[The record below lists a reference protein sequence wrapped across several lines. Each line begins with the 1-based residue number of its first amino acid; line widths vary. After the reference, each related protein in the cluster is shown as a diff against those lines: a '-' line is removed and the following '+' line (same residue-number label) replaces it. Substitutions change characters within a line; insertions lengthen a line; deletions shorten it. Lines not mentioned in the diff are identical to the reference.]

1 MVAAVSER
9 LITMA
14 YGWANFAG
22 FYHFC
27 AVNVLNN
34 MRLFF
39 VLLALLA
46 GSAQAQTTFRLT
58 SVPASTPAGAT
69 LYLAGSFNTW
79 NPGSAA
85 HALTRQPDGSYTV
98 TLPATVTGTL
108 EFKFTRG
115 SWASV
120 ESDAQNQDIGN
131 RRYTATGAPA
141 TVDFQVLNWKDQGGS
156 PPACTSTALT
166 PNVQVISTAFQIPQL
181 GRTRRVW
188 VYLPTDYATSGRRY
202 PVLYLHDGQNVFDQ
216 CTSFSGEWGVDEAL
230 AQLRQQGADP
240 TGCIVVAIDNDGGQR
255 LNEYSPWNNPQYG
268 GGQGNQY
275 VDFLVQTLKPYVD
288 QQYRT
293 LPDRLNT
300 GIGGSS
306 MGGLISLYAA
316 LKYPAVFGRAAVFS
330 PAFWFAETDLKNYLH
345 QHRATAG
352 QPTRFYFVAGTQ
364 ESQTMVPLMQAVRD
378 SLQRA
383 GYAATDLS
391 YQTRTDGQ
399 HAEWFWRREFPAAYQ
414 WLYRPSGPT
423 ATTSGATAAVFQL
436 FPNPASQKLTVQ
448 LPAGWRHAR
457 LEILDSAGR
466 VVLRRTLRPA
476 AAGIDVAELRRGT
489 YVARL
494 KGEQAT
500 LSQQFVKD

>member
-1 MVAAVSER
+1 
-9 LITMA
+9 
-14 YGWANFAG
+14 
-22 FYHFC
+22 
-27 AVNVLNN
+27 

-39 VLLALLA
+39 ALLVLLA

-69 LYLAGSFNTW
+69 LYLAGSMNNW

-98 TLPATVTGTL
+98 TLPATVTGAL

-115 SWASV
+115 AWSSV

-131 RRYTATGAPA
+131 RRYTATGAPV
-141 TVDFQVLNWKDQGGS
+141 TVDLQVVNWKDLGAPS
-156 PPACTSTALT
+156 TCTSSALQ
-166 PNVQVISTAFQIPQL
+166 PNVQVMSTSFQIPQL

-188 VYLPTDYATSGRRY
+188 VYLPSDYATSGRRY

-216 CTSFSGEWGVDEAL
+216 CTSFSGEWGVDETL
-230 AQLRQQGADP
+230 AQLQQSGQDA
-240 TGCIVVAIDNDGGQR
+240 TGCIVVAVDNDGAQR

-268 GGQGNQY
+268 GGQGAQY

-316 LKYPAVFGRAAVFS
+316 LQYPAVFGRAAVFS
-330 PAFWFAETDLKNYLH
+330 PAFWFAEASLKNYLH
-345 QHRATAG
+345 QHRATAS

-378 SLQRA
+378 SLLRA
-383 GYAATDLS
+383 GYAATDLN
-391 YQTRTDGQ
+391 YQVRTDGQ

-414 WLYRPSGPT
+414 WLYRPAGPT
-423 ATTSGATAAVFQL
+423 AAGTASRAAAFQL
-436 FPNPASQKLTVQ
+436 FPNPASQQLTVQ
-448 LPAGWRHAR
+448 LPEGWRHAR
-457 LEILDSAGR
+457 LEIVDSAGR
-466 VVLRRTLRPA
+466 VVLRRTLRA
-476 AAGIDVAELRRGT
+476 AATLSVAELRPGA

-494 KGEQAT
+494 KGEKQT
-500 LSQQFVKD
+500 LSQPFVRN

>member
-1 MVAAVSER
+1 
-9 LITMA
+9 
-14 YGWANFAG
+14 
-22 FYHFC
+22 
-27 AVNVLNN
+27 

-39 VLLALLA
+39 VLLLLLT
-46 GSAQAQTTFRLT
+46 GSLRAQTIVRLT
-58 SVPASTPAGAT
+58 SIPANTPTGAT
-69 LYLAGSFNTW
+69 LYLAGSFNGW

-85 HALTRQPDGSYTV
+85 HALTRQSDGSYSV
-98 TLPATVTGTL
+98 TLPATVTGAL

-120 ESDAQNQDIGN
+120 ETDAQNQDIPN
-131 RRYTATGAPA
+131 RSYTATGAPA
-141 TVDFQVLNWKDQGGS
+141 TVNLQVLGWKDLGTTAPCQ
-156 PPACTSTALT
+156 STALQ
-166 PNVQVISTAFQIPQL
+166 PNVQIISTAFAMPQL

-188 VYLPTDYATSGRRY
+188 VYLPAGYASSPTRRY

-230 AQLRQQGADP
+230 AALQQSGQDP
-240 TGCIVVAIDNDGGQR
+240 TGCIVVAVDNDGQQR

-268 GGQGNQY
+268 GGQGDQY
-275 VDFLVQTLKPYVD
+275 VDFLVQTLKPHID

-316 LKYPAVFGRAAVFS
+316 LKYPAVFGRAAIFS
-330 PAFWFAETDLKNYLH
+330 PAFWFAEAPLKAYLH
-345 QHRATAG
+345 QHRAVAG
-352 QPTRFYFVAGTQ
+352 QSTRFYFVAGTQ

-383 GYAATDLS
+383 GYAAADMNMLALA
-391 YQTRTDGQ
+391 DGQ

-414 WLYRPSGPT
+414 WLYRPGT
-423 ATTSGATAAVFQL
+423 ATPVRPASTPAIQL
-436 FPNPASQKLTVQ
+436 FPNPASRSLTVQ
-448 LPAGWRHAR
+448 LPAGWQRAR

-466 VVLRRTLRPA
+466 VALRRTLQGTTA
-476 AAGIDVAELRRGT
+476 VDVSSLRRGS
-489 YVARL
+489 YFL
-494 KGEQAT
+494 KLQDGRNSLMQP
-500 LSQQFVKD
+500 FVKE